1 MAVATL
7 GEKGSIAFDG
17 ERFYECGIVPAEKV
31 VNTVGAGD
39 SYIAGFTKGVIDG
52 LDIPACMKAGAEL
65 SRVIGSLSRTKSNA
79 WKGVR
84 NGYRHVGPAHALRR
98 DLYAG

>member
-1 MAVATL
+1 MIGYVTYRSWGRGWQL
-7 GEKGSIAFDG
+7 P
-17 ERFYECGIVPAEKV
+17 RFYECGIVPAEKV

-65 SRVIGSLSRTKSNA
+65 SSRVIGSFEP
-79 WKGVR
+79 
-84 NGYRHVGPAHALRR
+84 Y
-98 DLYAG
+98 

>member
-1 MAVATL
+1 MSA
-7 GEKGSIAFDG
+7 
-17 ERFYECGIVPAEKV
+17 GIVPAEKV

-65 SRVIGSLSRTKSNA
+65 SSRVIGSFEPVLGSNA

-84 NGYRHVGPAHALRR
+84 NGYRHVGSAHALRR